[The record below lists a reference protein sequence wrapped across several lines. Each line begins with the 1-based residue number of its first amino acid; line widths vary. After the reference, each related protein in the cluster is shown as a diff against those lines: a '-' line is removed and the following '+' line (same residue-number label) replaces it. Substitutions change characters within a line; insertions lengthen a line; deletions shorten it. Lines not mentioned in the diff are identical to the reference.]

1 MKILFIQTGGT
12 IDKDY
17 ENGRKAY
24 LFEITDPAVLRI
36 MKRANPNFKYEV
48 VELAKKD
55 SLDLTDADRKKIYNY
70 CLKSKEERIVIT
82 HGTDTMDKTAK
93 VLAKIPNKTIVF
105 TGASRPERFTDSDA
119 DFNLGCAV
127 ASVQTLPH
135 GVYVAMSGRVYTY
148 DSFKKAVDGQFV
160 DKK

>member
-17 ENGRKAY
+17 EKGRKAY
-24 LFEITDPAVLRI
+24 LFEITDPAVGRI
-36 MKRANPNFKYEV
+36 MKRAHPNFKYEV
-48 VELAKKD
+48 VTLTKKD

-70 CLKSKEERIVIT
+70 CAKSKEERIVIT

-93 VLAKIPNKTIVF
+93 LLSGLTGKTIVF
-105 TGASRPERFTDSDA
+105 TGSSRPERFTDSDA
-119 DFNLGCAV
+119 DFNLGGAV
-127 ASVQTLPH
+127 TAVQTLPH
-135 GVYVAMSGRVYTY
+135 GVYVVMSGRVYPC
-148 DSFKKAVDGQFV
+148 DRFKKASDGQFV